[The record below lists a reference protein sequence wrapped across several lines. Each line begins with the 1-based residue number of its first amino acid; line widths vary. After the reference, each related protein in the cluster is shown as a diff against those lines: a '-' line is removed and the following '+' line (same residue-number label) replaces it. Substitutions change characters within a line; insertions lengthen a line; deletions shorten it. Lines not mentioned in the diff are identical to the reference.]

1 MFGISAINNEILIPA
16 FACGCESLLFLNE
29 FRNFILAEHAKTPAP
44 WHRICR
50 KSSIRE
56 P

>member
-1 MFGISAINNEILIPA
+1 MKFYLLCLHCDDPHFVCE
-16 FACGCESLLFLNE
+16 CESLLFLNE
-29 FRNFILAEHAKTPAP
+29 FGNFFLAEHAETPTP
-44 WHRICR
+44 WHKIRR